1 MMKHLVSTT
10 AIIFALATPA
20 WAQSY
25 TRQPASQTSP
35 TAPAESQTKQSG
47 TTAEKAIIPEQT
59 GTQLRAENLMGTTV
73 VGPDGKEV
81 GTVDDLIFDEQKKIV
96 GVVVGVGG
104 FLGIGKKDV
113 GLDWQQATYQEDQA
127 AGTRK
132 IQITLTKADLQA
144 APDFKTKE
152 QQKAEKEAAA
162 AAQQQELQRQQMQ
175 QQSAPP
181 AAPGTAPAQPSQ

>member
-20 WAQSY
+20 WAQTYS
-25 TRQPASQTSP
+25 RQPASQTSP
-35 TAPAESQTKQSG
+35 AATAEPQTKQSG
-47 TTAEKAIIPEQT
+47 TTADKAIIPEQT
-59 GTQLRAENLMGTTV
+59 GTQLRAEDLMGMTV
-73 VGPDGKEV
+73 VDSAGKEV

-113 GLDWQQATYQEDQA
+113 GLDWQQAKLQEDQ

-132 IQITLTKADLQA
+132 IQISLTKADLKA
-144 APDFKTKE
+144 APAFKTTEE
-152 QQKAEKEAAA
+152 QQAEARAAA
-162 AAQQQELQRQQMQ
+162 AAQQQPLQ
-175 QQSAPP
+175 QQQAVPP
-181 AAPGTAPAQPSQ
+181 ATPGTQPSQPSQ